1 MQHPTSTYWCRD
13 PLWSPPE
20 YIELYDH
27 ISGNTGPVEEQNT
40 NKDEARKLG
49 KESDKKKKKE
59 GTPSHSNIFCFT
71 QGFCFLG
78 MGLAKHHVAVKHRLP
93 LFLDLPPPAL
103 LSVLHFVQHVGARG
117 RTRQYVVGVGE
128 RLLVLNPKRDRHY
141 SEEDSEIVT
150 S

>member
-1 MQHPTSTYWCRD
+1 MKYKTPIRM
-13 PLWSPPE
+13 
-20 YIELYDH
+20 
-27 ISGNTGPVEEQNT
+27 
-40 NKDEARKLG
+40 KLGSQG
-49 KESDKKKKKE
+49 KESDKTKKKDHPV
-59 GTPSHSNIFCFT
+59 TVIFFASPRV
-71 QGFCFLG
+71 FCFLG
-78 MGLAKHHVAVKHRLP
+78 MGLAEHHVAVKHRLP

>member
-1 MQHPTSTYWCRD
+1 MITFQEIQVQLR
-13 PLWSPPE
+13 
-20 YIELYDH
+20 
-27 ISGNTGPVEEQNT
+27 
-40 NKDEARKLG
+40 NKTQIRMKLG
-49 KESDKKKKKE
+49 SWGKNQTKKKE

-103 LSVLHFVQHVGARG
+103 LSVLHFVQHVGTRG
-117 RTRQYVVGVGE
+117 GTRQYVVGVGE
-128 RLLVLNPKRDRHY
+128 RLLVLNPRDRHY
-141 SEEDSEIVT
+141 SEIVI